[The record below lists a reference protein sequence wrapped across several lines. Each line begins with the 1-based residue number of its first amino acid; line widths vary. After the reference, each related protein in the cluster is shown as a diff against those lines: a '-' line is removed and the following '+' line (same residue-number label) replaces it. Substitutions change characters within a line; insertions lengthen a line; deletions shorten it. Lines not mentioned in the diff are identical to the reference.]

1 VSGRVLR
8 DPGLSQAAPGDRWW
22 RNLIN
27 TYKRIE
33 TDELP
38 GARVRVSGFAGSAE
52 VESDEEGYVKAVL
65 PVRGADPT
73 ALWHSVDFQLLSPQ
87 SETPHS
93 AGLVLIPT
101 NTSRFG
107 VISDLDDTVV
117 RMDVQSVTRVVRTV
131 AFGNAHTR
139 LPFRGVAAFYTALHK
154 GVGGAEQNPIFY
166 VSSSPWNLYD
176 LLDEFLHVRGIPAGP
191 LLLRDWGLGV
201 NPSRNAPHKLEA
213 IARVLEM
220 YPNLPFIMIG
230 DSGQEDPEIYCEIIA
245 RFPGRIH
252 ATYIRDVTGHPE
264 RSEHIRKIISEV
276 EAAGSVMMLADNTL
290 TVAHHAAERGWI
302 HSDGI
307 AAIAADEA
315 EEDAKGSAPEEDAD
329 PDQTFVVDDFNSQ

>member
-1 VSGRVLR
+1 
-8 DPGLSQAAPGDRWW
+8 
-22 RNLIN
+22 
-27 TYKRIE
+27 
-33 TDELP
+33 
-38 GARVRVSGFAGSAE
+38 
-52 VESDEEGYVKAVL
+52 
-65 PVRGADPT
+65 
-73 ALWHSVDFQLLSPQ
+73 
-87 SETPHS
+87 
-93 AGLVLIPT
+93 
-101 NTSRFG
+101 
-107 VISDLDDTVV
+107 
-117 RMDVQSVTRVVRTV
+117 MDVQSVTRVVRTV